1 MIILVDAYNLLKT
14 VLHVTYISDQQ
25 RMQFLQLFDKYSQ
38 IRPSNQIILVFDG
51 GQDLYEVEQ
60 NYKHI
65 TLVYSGSMQ
74 IADDVIKKKLYAN
87 RSHDILLVTCDRELR
102 RYGATYQIESLGSVE
117 FYKIL
122 QNIVQYQNNK
132 EVIVSQAICKTSQ
145 DDNIHLD
152 ALMELGSRRL
162 DIKDQD
168 QAINISMRKLDD
180 RYDTKKDKKLLKK
193 IAKI

>member
-1 MIILVDAYNLLKT
+1 MIILIDAYKLLKT
-14 VLHVTYISDQQ
+14 VLHVTYMSDQQ
-25 RMQFLQLFDKYSQ
+25 RMQFLQLFDKDAQ
-38 IRPSNQIILVFDG
+38 HRPSNPIILVFDG

-65 TLVYSGSMQ
+65 TLFFSGSMQ
-74 IADDVIKKKLYAN
+74 IADDVIKKKLYAY

-102 RYGATYQIESLGSVE
+102 RYAANYQIESSGSVE

-122 QNIVQYQNNK
+122 HNVLQQQSNK
-132 EVIVSQAICKTSQ
+132 EMIVAQAICKTSEG
-145 DDNIHLD
+145 DNIHLD

-162 DIKDQD
+162 VMKDQD
-168 QAINISMRKLDD
+168 QAINITMRSSDD
-180 RYDTKKDKKLLKK
+180 RHDTKKDKKLLKK

>member
-1 MIILVDAYNLLKT
+1 MIILIDAYNLLKT

-25 RMQFLQLFDKYSQ
+25 RMQFLQLFDRYAQ
-38 IRPSNQIILVFDG
+38 MRPSNQIILVFDG

-65 TLVYSGSMQ
+65 ALIYSGSMQ

-102 RYGATYQIESLGSVE
+102 RYAANYQIESLGSVE

-122 QNIVQYQNNK
+122 QNVLQYQNNK

-145 DDNIHLD
+145 DDNMHLD
-152 ALMELGSRRL
+152 RLMELGSRRL

>member
-1 MIILVDAYNLLKT
+1 MIILIDAYNLLKT
-14 VLHVTYISDQQ
+14 VLHVKFISDAQ
-25 RMQFLQLFDKYSQ
+25 RMQFLQLFDRYAQ
-38 IRPSNQIILVFDG
+38 YRPTNQIILVFDG
-51 GQDLYEVEQ
+51 GQDLYEFEQ

-65 TLVYSGSMQ
+65 TVVYSGSMQ
-74 IADDVIKKKLYAN
+74 IADDVIKKKLYAY

-102 RYGATYQIESLGSVE
+102 RYAANYQIESIGSVE

-122 QNIVQYQNNK
+122 QDTMQLQDKK
-132 EVIVSQAICKTSQ
+132 EVIIAQTICKTSS
-145 DDNIHLD
+145 DDNVHLD

-162 DIKDQD
+162 MMKDQD
-168 QAINISMRKLDD
+168 QEIKITMRTSEN